1 MVLYVD
7 LKISH
12 LIKIVIV
19 NMKELY
25 NLLYTTYIR
34 ELHRLN
40 IGYTINR
47 DELVLMFDII
57 NAIDYIKNGSP
68 KTSEIYKIIQ
78 YYE

>member
-25 NLLYTTYIR
+25 HLLYTTYIR

-40 IGYTINR
+40 IGYTINH